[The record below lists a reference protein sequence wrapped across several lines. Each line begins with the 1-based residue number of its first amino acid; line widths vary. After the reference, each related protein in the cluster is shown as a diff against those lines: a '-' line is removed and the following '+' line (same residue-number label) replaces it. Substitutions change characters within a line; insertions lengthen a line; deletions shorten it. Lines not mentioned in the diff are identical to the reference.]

1 MNERITIKISITDR
15 WIDNGEYDERGELI
29 RWPNPN
35 PTVIWNS
42 GCWDKE
48 LGQGVMMA
56 MTASKFRELTGH
68 IIYGGD
74 VEARGV
80 HKVTILYGD
89 YSRLR
94 RYREEGVVVR
104 RKRKSKKVVKS
115 RRVLPERDKLKEVM
129 EGRGRQLKGV
139 ACRVRKRK

>member
-15 WIDNGEYDERGELI
+15 WLDNGEFDERGELI
-29 RWPNPN
+29 RWPNPD

-80 HKVTILYGD
+80 HKVTILHGD
-89 YSRLR
+89 YSRLH

-139 ACRVRKRK
+139 QCRVRKRK

>member
-1 MNERITIKISITDR
+1 MNERITIKISVTDR

-80 HKVTILYGD
+80 HKVTILHGD

-139 ACRVRKRK
+139 QCRVRKRK

>member
-1 MNERITIKISITDR
+1 MNERITIKVSITDR
-15 WIDNGEYDERGELI
+15 WLDNGEFDERGELI
-29 RWPNPN
+29 RWPNPD

-68 IIYGGD
+68 IIYGGN

-80 HKVTILYGD
+80 HNVTILHGD

-139 ACRVRKRK
+139 QCRVRKRK

>member
-1 MNERITIKISITDR
+1 MNERITIKITVTER
-15 WIDNGEYDERGELI
+15 WLDNGEYDQYGDLI
-29 RWPNPN
+29 RWPNPD
-35 PTVIWNS
+35 PTVLWNS

-48 LGQGVMMA
+48 LGQGVMLA

-68 IIYGGD
+68 IIYGGN

-94 RYREEGVVVR
+94 RYREEGVVVK

-139 ACRVRKRK
+139 QCRVRKRK

>member
-1 MNERITIKISITDR
+1 MNERITIKITVKDR
-15 WIDNGEYDERGELI
+15 WLDNDEYNERGELI
-29 RWPNPN
+29 RWPNPD

-48 LGQGVMMA
+48 SGQGVMMA

-80 HKVTILYGD
+80 HKVSILHGD
-89 YSRLR
+89 YTRLR
-94 RYREEGVVVR
+94 RYRAEGVVER
-104 RKRKSKKVVKS
+104 RKRKSTKVVKP
-115 RRVLPERDKLKEVM
+115 RRVLPERDKLKEIM
-129 EGRGRQLKGV
+129 EGRGRQLPG
-139 ACRVRKRK
+139 AQCRVRKRK

>member
-15 WIDNGEYDERGELI
+15 WLDNGEFDERGELI
-29 RWPNPN
+29 RWPNPD

-80 HKVTILYGD
+80 HKVTILHGD

-139 ACRVRKRK
+139 QCRVRKRK